1 VTGRF
6 EAIPPRLLDWL
17 LFEVGNTSD
26 LAEFL
31 DTFGGEFEAN
41 GLAVWRV
48 TLHIPTFHPE
58 RRAFSFEW
66 TSGGTTAVTPRAHG
80 IEQTATYLSS
90 PLRLAT
96 ENGRKLRRRLDMPQ
110 PDLPVLEELRAA
122 GATDYLMVPLQLLL
136 RTAGISFTTRRPGG
150 FTDGDIAALET
161 AAAAATPHI
170 SLRSIRLS
178 AINLLNTYVGRGA
191 GERILAGQFRR
202 GDSETIH
209 AAIWYCDLRGF
220 TRLSD
225 ALPRDELIAVLN
237 QWFETMVRAV
247 ESDGGEVL
255 KFIGDGML
263 AIFPSAPDDAGACC
277 RAALRAARR
286 ALAAMHDVNDERR
299 AADKGAL
306 HFGLALHIGDVS
318 YGNIGAPHRLD
329 FTVIGPAV
337 NFASRLEEQTKLT
350 SHSLLISQEF
360 AIAAG
365 EKLQSIGY
373 LQLRDITEP
382 QETYTIAYGGEL
394 SRRGPPR

>member
-1 VTGRF
+1 VTVRSA
-6 EAIPPRLLDWL
+6 AIPPRLLDWL

-26 LAEFL
+26 LAGFL
-31 DTFGGEFEAN
+31 DTFGGELEAN

-48 TLHIPTFHPE
+48 TFHIPTFHPE
-58 RRAFSFEW
+58 QRAFSFEW
-66 TSGGTTAVTPRAHG
+66 TSGGTTEMTPRAHG
-80 IEQTATYLSS
+80 IELTATYLTS
-90 PLRLAT
+90 PLRIVV
-96 ENGRKLRRRLDMPQ
+96 ESGRTLRRRLDAPQ
-110 PDLPVLEELRAA
+110 PDLPALQELHAT
-122 GATDYLMVPLQLLL
+122 GATDYLMVPLKLLL
-136 RTAGISFTTRRPGG
+136 RTAGISFTTCRPGG

-178 AINLLNTYVGRGA
+178 AINLINTYVGRGA

-247 ESDGGEVL
+247 ESEGGEVL

-277 RAALRAARR
+277 RAALRAARL
-286 ALAAMHDVNDERR
+286 ALAAMDTLNHERR
-299 AADKGAL
+299 AVDKDAL

-350 SHSLLISQEF
+350 DHSLLISQQF
-360 AIAAG
+360 AVAAG
-365 EKLQSIGY
+365 EQLQPIGR
-373 LQLRDITEP
+373 LHLRDIAGP
-382 QETYTIAYGGEL
+382 QEIFTIA
-394 SRRGPPR
+394 